1 METIKNLT
9 HPKVFILVFFGD
21 CDLGTAWFQFVL
33 LDLAQELPVNA
44 EEHLEAALLNVVVP
58 DPQLEN

>member
-1 METIKNLT
+1 MLT

-21 CDLGTAWFQFVL
+21 GDLSTAWFQFVL